1 MIADK
6 IKQKVTGIK
15 WIPRIP
21 ENWEQTRLKNICDDR
36 LQYGINVP
44 SSKYSETGIRFL
56 RTTDIDE
63 DGNII
68 EDGIYIP
75 KEEVTHNYLL
85 QQGDLLFSRSG
96 TVGRCY
102 LHNTENEYSYAGFLV
117 RFRPENKLLSKWM
130 FYFSFT
136 KEFKYQ
142 VNSEA
147 IVSTIA
153 NFNGNKYAAIKL
165 FYPKDENE
173 LITILKYLDHK
184 TQQIENFI
192 AKKQKFID
200 LLKEQRQSIINNA
213 ITKGINENVKYKASG
228 IEWLGDLPEHWEV
241 RRIKFCVNQNSIK
254 SKGSELGEN
263 IFKVALENIDNWTG
277 NFIDNNNPKFE
288 GEGNVFHK
296 GDVLFNKLRPYLAKA
311 YIAES
316 DGLCVGEFLVLTP
329 IIDLICNEFLF
340 QRLMT
345 PSLIDIVNGST
356 FGAKMPRA
364 NWEFIGNLKISLPPI
379 SEQQEIV
386 NYIKAETATIDTAI
400 AKTQKEIELIKE
412 YKEALI
418 SEAVTGKVKVN

>member
-1 MIADK
+1 MIADT
-6 IKQKVTGIK
+6 IKQKETGIK
-15 WIPRIP
+15 WIPKIP
-21 ENWEQTRLKNICDDR
+21 ENWEQTRLKNICDER

-44 SSKYSETGIRFL
+44 SGKYSETGIRFL

-75 KEEVTHNYLL
+75 KEEVTQNYLL
-85 QQGDLLFSRSG
+85 QQDDLLFSRSG

-102 LHNTENEYSYAGFLV
+102 IHNTEYEYSYAGFLV

-165 FYPKDENE
+165 FFPKEENE
-173 LITILKYLDHK
+173 LIGILKYLDYK

-200 LLKEQRQSIINNA
+200 LLKEQRNSIISQAVTQGIKNNN
-213 ITKGINENVKYKASG
+213 KLKLSG
-228 IEWLGDLPEHWEV
+228 IEWMPEVCSSWNV
-241 RRIKFCVNQNSIK
+241 RRLRYLCKITTGGRNTEDRVDDGLYPFFVRSQTIEKINSYSYDGEAILTAGDGVGVAKVFHHIIGKFDFHQRVYMFYDFNEDIFVEYLFHFIQINFVKEVMKFNAKSTVDSLRLPMIKDFQVAFPSIK
-254 SKGSELGEN
+254 
-263 IFKVALENIDNWTG
+263 
-277 NFIDNNNPKFE
+277 
-288 GEGNVFHK
+288 
-296 GDVLFNKLRPYLAKA
+296 
-311 YIAES
+311 
-316 DGLCVGEFLVLTP
+316 
-329 IIDLICNEFLF
+329 
-340 QRLMT
+340 
-345 PSLIDIVNGST
+345 
-356 FGAKMPRA
+356 
-364 NWEFIGNLKISLPPI
+364 
-379 SEQQEIV
+379 EQQEIV

-400 AKTQKEIELIKE
+400 AKTKKEIELIKE

-418 SEAVTGKVKVN
+418 SEAVTGNKIV

>member
-1 MIADK
+1 MIADT
-6 IKQKVTGIK
+6 IKYKKTGLK
-15 WIPRIP
+15 WIPSVP

-44 SSKYSETGIRFL
+44 SGKYSETGIRFL

-142 VNSEA
+142 VNSDA

-165 FYPKDENE
+165 FYPKEENE

-192 AKKQKFID
+192 AKKLKFID
-200 LLKEQRQSIINNA
+200 LLKEQRQSIINGLLNKTHKDWSSARLKNVVTINDDVLNENTNNNFNIKYIDIGNVNSDGTITKIQELTFKDAPSRARRIVRLNDVIISTVRTYLRAIAIISNEEGNLIASTGFAILRHNDKIIPELLIEILRTDFFIDQVISNSYGVSYPA
-213 ITKGINENVKYKASG
+213 ITAFT
-228 IEWLGDLPEHWEV
+228 LG
-241 RRIKFCVNQNSIK
+241 S
-254 SKGSELGEN
+254 
-263 IFKVALENIDNWTG
+263 
-277 NFIDNNNPKFE
+277 
-288 GEGNVFHK
+288 
-296 GDVLFNKLRPYLAKA
+296 
-311 YIAES
+311 
-316 DGLCVGEFLVLTP
+316 
-329 IIDLICNEFLF
+329 
-340 QRLMT
+340 
-345 PSLIDIVNGST
+345 
-356 FGAKMPRA
+356 
-364 NWEFIGNLKISLPPI
+364 LKISYPNSLK
-379 SEQQEIV
+379 EQQEIV
-386 NYIKAETATIDTAI
+386 YYIKAETATIDTAI

-418 SEAVTGKVKVN
+418 SEAVTGNKIV